1 MGVNVA
7 RAVGSVGAGAGRAGV
22 GGAADG
28 AGVGGVAD
36 GVGAVRAAF
45 DSAGEADAVG
55 AVDIAV
61 GSGAAA
67 RGTSAAVVGR
77 FAPSPTGRM
86 HLGNVFSSLL
96 AWLSVRSQ
104 GGKLVLR
111 IEDLDDRARSGPWD
125 ALLMDDLRWL
135 GLDWDEGPYYQTDR
149 IDLYADAVRRLDD
162 MGLVYPCFCTRAEL
176 HAASAPHASDGT
188 PVYAG
193 TCRGLT
199 AAEIAARTKARP
211 PALRLKV
218 PPVQG
223 IASSRGPFESY
234 APESKHSKTELTD
247 FGNSMPRELTFGDCS
262 ERGTRGGVAS
272 RDAAVGVHGGAA
284 SQDTAG
290 GVHGGAALQG
300 AAGGVRG
307 AAASRSAAGG
317 DAGVMHF
324 EDRTYGPQ
332 REVLAEECGDFLVRR
347 SDGVYAYQ
355 LAVVVDDADMGVNE
369 VVRGCDLLG
378 STARQMYLQDLL
390 GYAHPSY
397 AHVPLLVAPDGRRLS
412 KRDRDC
418 DMGVLREHFG
428 TPGALLGRL
437 AYVAGLVS
445 SPEPRTADQLVDEF
459 SWSAVCEHRDNI
471 AVEECFFA

>member
-1 MGVNVA
+1 MGVNESCA
-7 RAVGSVGAGAGRAGV
+7 AGSVGAGAGDMRG
-22 GGAADG
+22 GREGLDGAAG
-28 AGVGGVAD
+28 
-36 GVGAVRAAF
+36 GVGAVRVTCDGAA
-45 DSAGEADAVG
+45 AADVVG

-149 IDLYADAVRRLDD
+149 IDLYADAVRQLDD

-199 AAEIAARTKARP
+199 AAEVAARSKARP

-223 IASSRGPFESY
+223 IASFRGPFESD

-247 FGNSMPRELTFGDCS
+247 FGNSMPRELTIGDCS
-262 ERGTRGGVAS
+262 ERGVRGE
-272 RDAAVGVHGGAA
+272 AA

-290 GVHGGAALQG
+290 GTRGGAALQG

-307 AAASRSAAGG
+307 AAASRGAAGG

-428 TPGALLGRL
+428 TPEALLGRL
-437 AYVAGLVS
+437 AYVAGLVP
-445 SPEPRTADQLVDEF
+445 SPEPRTADQLIDEF
-459 SWSAVCEHRDNI
+459 RWSAVCEHRDNI
-471 AVEECFFA
+471 AVEERFFA

>member
-1 MGVNVA
+1 MGVNES
-7 RAVGSVGAGAGRAGV
+7 RAAGSVGAGAGDMRDGCE
-22 GGAADG
+22 GLDGAAG
-28 AGVGGVAD
+28 
-36 GVGAVRAAF
+36 GVGAVRVTC
-45 DSAGEADAVG
+45 DGAGDADAVG

-61 GSGAAA
+61 GSGTAV
-67 RGTSAAVVGR
+67 RGASAAVVGR

-149 IDLYADAVRRLDD
+149 IDLYADAVRQLDD

-199 AAEIAARTKARP
+199 AAEVAARSKARP

-223 IASSRGPFESY
+223 IASSRGPFESD
-234 APESKHSKTELTD
+234 APESKHSKTELAD

-262 ERGTRGGVAS
+262 ERGVR
-272 RDAAVGVHGGAA
+272 GGAA
-284 SQDTAG
+284 LQDTADG
-290 GVHGGAALQG
+290 TRGGAALQG

-437 AYVAGLVS
+437 AYVAGLVP

-459 SWSAVCEHRDNI
+459 RWSAVCEHRDNI

>member
-1 MGVNVA
+1 MGVNES
-7 RAVGSVGAGAGRAGV
+7 RAAGSVGAGAGDMRG
-22 GGAADG
+22 GCEGLDGAAG
-28 AGVGGVAD
+28 
-36 GVGAVRAAF
+36 GVGAVRVTCVG
-45 DSAGEADAVG
+45 AGDADAVG

-61 GSGAAA
+61 GSGTAA

-149 IDLYADAVRRLDD
+149 IDLYADAVRQLDD

-199 AAEIAARTKARP
+199 AAEVAARSKARP

-223 IASSRGPFESY
+223 IASSRGPFESD
-234 APESKHSKTELTD
+234 APESKHSKTELAD

-262 ERGTRGGVAS
+262 ERGVR
-272 RDAAVGVHGGAA
+272 GGAA
-284 SQDTAG
+284 LQDTADG
-290 GVHGGAALQG
+290 TRGGAALQG

-307 AAASRSAAGG
+307 ATASRSAAGG

-437 AYVAGLVS
+437 AYVAGLVP

-459 SWSAVCEHRDNI
+459 RWSAVCEHRDNI

>member
-1 MGVNVA
+1 MGVNES
-7 RAVGSVGAGAGRAGV
+7 RAAGSVGAGAGDMR
-22 GGAADG
+22 GGREGLDG
-28 AGVGGVAD
+28 D
-36 GVGAVRAAF
+36 
-45 DSAGEADAVG
+45 ADAVG

-61 GSGAAA
+61 GSGTAA

-104 GGKLVLR
+104 GGKIVLR

-149 IDLYADAVRRLDD
+149 IDLYADAVRQLDD

-199 AAEIAARTKARP
+199 AAEVAARSKARP

-223 IASSRGPFESY
+223 IASSRGPFESD

-262 ERGTRGGVAS
+262 ERGVR
-272 RDAAVGVHGGAA
+272 GGAA
-284 SQDTAG
+284 SRGTTG
-290 GVHGGAALQG
+290 GDHGGAALQDTADGIRGAAASQG
-300 AAGGVRG
+300 AAGDVRG

-437 AYVAGLVS
+437 AYVAGLVP

-459 SWSAVCEHRDNI
+459 RWSAVCEHRDNI

>member
-1 MGVNVA
+1 MGVNES
-7 RAVGSVGAGAGRAGV
+7 RAAGSVGAGAGDMRG
-22 GGAADG
+22 GREGLDGAAG
-28 AGVGGVAD
+28 
-36 GVGAVRAAF
+36 GVGAVRVTCDGAA
-45 DSAGEADAVG
+45 AADAVG
-55 AVDIAV
+55 AMDIAV
-61 GSGAAA
+61 GSSAAV

-149 IDLYADAVRRLDD
+149 IDLYADAVRQLDD

-199 AAEIAARTKARP
+199 AAEVVARSKARP

-223 IASSRGPFESY
+223 IASSRGPFESF
-234 APESKHSKTELTD
+234 ASESKHSKTELTD
-247 FGNSMPRELTFGDCS
+247 FDNSMPRELTFGDCS
-262 ERGTRGGVAS
+262 ERGTRGAAAS
-272 RDAAVGVHGGAA
+272 RGAAVGDHGGAA

-290 GVHGGAALQG
+290 GTRGGAALQG

-437 AYVAGLVS
+437 AYVAGLVP
-445 SPEPRTADQLVDEF
+445 SPEPRTADQLADGF

>member
-1 MGVNVA
+1 MGVSAA
-7 RAVGSVGAGAGRAGV
+7 RAAGSVGAGASDMRGGLEGLDGATGGV
-22 GGAADG
+22 DAVRVTCDGAA
-28 AGVGGVAD
+28 A
-36 GVGAVRAAF
+36 
-45 DSAGEADAVG
+45 ADAVG
-55 AVDIAV
+55 AMDIAV
-61 GSGAAA
+61 GSSAAA

-104 GGKLVLR
+104 SGKLVLR

-199 AAEIAARTKARP
+199 AAEIAARSKARP

-234 APESKHSKTELTD
+234 ALESKHSKTELTD

-262 ERGTRGGVAS
+262 ERGVRGA
-272 RDAAVGVHGGAA
+272 AA

-290 GVHGGAALQG
+290 GTRGGAALQG

-437 AYVAGLVS
+437 AYVAGLVP
-445 SPEPRTADQLVDEF
+445 SPEPRTADQLADGF

-471 AVEECFFA
+471 AVEERFFA

>member
-1 MGVNVA
+1 MGVNES
-7 RAVGSVGAGAGRAGV
+7 RAAGSVGAGAGDMRGGREGLDGAAGGV
-22 GGAADG
+22 GAARVTCDG
-28 AGVGGVAD
+28 AGD
-36 GVGAVRAAF
+36 
-45 DSAGEADAVG
+45 ADAVG

-61 GSGAAA
+61 GSDTAA

-199 AAEIAARTKARP
+199 AAEVAARSKARP

-262 ERGTRGGVAS
+262 ERGAR
-272 RDAAVGVHGGAA
+272 
-284 SQDTAG
+284 
-290 GVHGGAALQG
+290 GGAALQG

-437 AYVAGLVS
+437 AYVAGLVP

-459 SWSAVCEHRDNI
+459 RWSAVCEHRDNI

>member
-1 MGVNVA
+1 MGVNES
-7 RAVGSVGAGAGRAGV
+7 RAAGSVGAGAGDMRG
-22 GGAADG
+22 GREGLDGAAG
-28 AGVGGVAD
+28 
-36 GVGAVRAAF
+36 GVGAVRVTC
-45 DSAGEADAVG
+45 DGAGDADAIG

-61 GSGAAA
+61 GSGTAA
-67 RGTSAAVVGR
+67 RGTSAVVVGR

-149 IDLYADAVRRLDD
+149 IDLYADAVRQLDD

-199 AAEIAARTKARP
+199 AAEVAARSKARP

-223 IASSRGPFESY
+223 IASSRGPFESD

-262 ERGTRGGVAS
+262 ERGVR
-272 RDAAVGVHGGAA
+272 GGAA
-284 SQDTAG
+284 SQDTADG
-290 GVHGGAALQG
+290 TCGGAALQG
-300 AAGGVRG
+300 AAGDVRG

-418 DMGVLREHFG
+418 DVGVLREHFG

-437 AYVAGLVS
+437 AYVAGLVP

-459 SWSAVCEHRDNI
+459 RWSAVCEHRDNI

>member
-7 RAVGSVGAGAGRAGV
+7 RAVGSVGAGAGDMRGGREGLDGATGGV
-22 GGAADG
+22 DAVCVTCDG
-28 AGVGGVAD
+28 AGDAD
-36 GVGAVRAAF
+36 V
-45 DSAGEADAVG
+45 VG

-67 RGTSAAVVGR
+67 RCTSAAVVGR

-111 IEDLDDRARSGPWD
+111 IENLDDRARSGPWD

-199 AAEIAARTKARP
+199 AAEIAARSKVRP

-262 ERGTRGGVAS
+262 ERGVRGGAAS
-272 RDAAVGVHGGAA
+272 RGAAVGDHGGAA

-290 GVHGGAALQG
+290 GTRGGAALQG
-300 AAGGVRG
+300 AAGGTRG

-437 AYVAGLVS
+437 AYVAGLVP
-445 SPEPRTADQLVDEF
+445 SPEPRTADQLADGF
-459 SWSAVCEHRDNI
+459 SWSAVCEHRDSI

>member
-1 MGVNVA
+1 MGVSAA
-7 RAVGSVGAGAGRAGV
+7 RAAGSVGAGAGDMRGGLEGLDGATGGV
-22 GGAADG
+22 DAVRVTCDG
-28 AGVGGVAD
+28 AGDAD
-36 GVGAVRAAF
+36 V
-45 DSAGEADAVG
+45 VG

-61 GSGAAA
+61 GSGAAV

-104 GGKLVLR
+104 SGKLVLR

-199 AAEIAARTKARP
+199 AAEIAARSKARP

-218 PPVQG
+218 PPVQV

-234 APESKHSKTELTD
+234 ALESKHSKTELTD

-262 ERGTRGGVAS
+262 ERG
-272 RDAAVGVHGGAA
+272 VHGGAA

-290 GVHGGAALQG
+290 GTRGGAASQG

-437 AYVAGLVS
+437 AYVAGLVP
-445 SPEPRTADQLVDEF
+445 SPEPRTADQLADGF

>member
-1 MGVNVA
+1 MGVNESRVA
-7 RAVGSVGAGAGRAGV
+7 GSVGAGAGDMRG
-22 GGAADG
+22 GCEGLDGAAGD
-28 AGVGGVAD
+28 
-36 GVGAVRAAF
+36 VGAVRVTC
-45 DSAGEADAVG
+45 DGAGDADAVG

-61 GSGAAA
+61 GSGTAA

-149 IDLYADAVRRLDD
+149 IDLYVDAVRQLDD

-199 AAEIAARTKARP
+199 AAEVAARSKARP

-223 IASSRGPFESY
+223 IASSRGPFESD
-234 APESKHSKTELTD
+234 APDSKHSKTELAD
-247 FGNSMPRELTFGDCS
+247 FGNSMPRELTFSDCS
-262 ERGTRGGVAS
+262 ERGVR
-272 RDAAVGVHGGAA
+272 GGAA
-284 SQDTAG
+284 SQDTADG
-290 GVHGGAALQG
+290 TRGGAALQG

-418 DMGVLREHFG
+418 DVGVLREHFG

-437 AYVAGLVS
+437 AYVAGLVP

-459 SWSAVCEHRDNI
+459 RWSAVCEHRDNI

>member
-1 MGVNVA
+1 MGVNES
-7 RAVGSVGAGAGRAGV
+7 RAAGSVGAGAGDMRG
-22 GGAADG
+22 GREGLDGAAGD
-28 AGVGGVAD
+28 
-36 GVGAVRAAF
+36 VGAVRVTC
-45 DSAGEADAVG
+45 AGDADAVG

-61 GSGAAA
+61 GSGTAA

-149 IDLYADAVRRLDD
+149 IDLYADAVRQLDD

-199 AAEIAARTKARP
+199 AAEVAARSKARP

-223 IASSRGPFESY
+223 IASSRGPFESD

-262 ERGTRGGVAS
+262 ERGVR
-272 RDAAVGVHGGAA
+272 GGAA
-284 SQDTAG
+284 SQDTADG
-290 GVHGGAALQG
+290 TCGGAALQG
-300 AAGGVRG
+300 AAGDVRG

-324 EDRTYGPQ
+324 EDRTYGLQ

-418 DMGVLREHFG
+418 DVGVLREHFG

-437 AYVAGLVS
+437 AYVAGLVP
-445 SPEPRTADQLVDEF
+445 SPEPRTADKLVDEF
-459 SWSAVCEHRDNI
+459 RWSAVCEHRDNI

>member
-1 MGVNVA
+1 MGVSAA
-7 RAVGSVGAGAGRAGV
+7 RAAGSVGAGAGDMR
-22 GGAADG
+22 GGLEGLDG
-28 AGVGGVAD
+28 ATG
-36 GVGAVRAAF
+36 GVGAVRVTC
-45 DSAGEADAVG
+45 DGAGDADAVG
-55 AVDIAV
+55 AMNIAV

-199 AAEIAARTKARP
+199 AAEVVARSKARP

-262 ERGTRGGVAS
+262 ERGVRGE
-272 RDAAVGVHGGAA
+272 AA

-290 GVHGGAALQG
+290 GTRGGAALQG

-445 SPEPRTADQLVDEF
+445 SPEPRTADQLADGF
-459 SWSAVCEHRDNI
+459 SWSAVCEHRGNI
-471 AVEECFFA
+471 AVEERFFA

>member
-1 MGVNVA
+1 MGVNES
-7 RAVGSVGAGAGRAGV
+7 RAAGSVGAGAGDMRG
-22 GGAADG
+22 GCEGLDGAAG
-28 AGVGGVAD
+28 
-36 GVGAVRAAF
+36 GVGAVRVTC
-45 DSAGEADAVG
+45 DGAGDADAVG

-61 GSGAAA
+61 GSGTAA

-149 IDLYADAVRRLDD
+149 IDLYADAVRQLDD

-199 AAEIAARTKARP
+199 AAEVAARSKARP

-223 IASSRGPFESY
+223 IASSRGPFESD

-262 ERGTRGGVAS
+262 ERGVR
-272 RDAAVGVHGGAA
+272 GGAA
-284 SQDTAG
+284 SQDTADG
-290 GVHGGAALQG
+290 TCGGAALQG
-300 AAGGVRG
+300 AAGDVRG

-418 DMGVLREHFG
+418 DVGVLREHFG

-437 AYVAGLVS
+437 AYVAGLVP

-459 SWSAVCEHRDNI
+459 RWSAVCEHRDNI

>member
-1 MGVNVA
+1 MGVNES
-7 RAVGSVGAGAGRAGV
+7 RAAGSVGAGAGDMRG
-22 GGAADG
+22 GCEGLDGAAG
-28 AGVGGVAD
+28 
-36 GVGAVRAAF
+36 GVGAVRVTC
-45 DSAGEADAVG
+45 DGAGDADAVG
-55 AVDIAV
+55 TVDIAV
-61 GSGAAA
+61 GSAAAA

-199 AAEIAARTKARP
+199 AAEVAARSKARP

-223 IASSRGPFESY
+223 IASSRGPFESD

-262 ERGTRGGVAS
+262 EHGV
-272 RDAAVGVHGGAA
+272 RGGAA
-284 SQDTAG
+284 LQDTADG
-290 GVHGGAALQG
+290 TRGGAALQG

-437 AYVAGLVS
+437 AYVAGLVP

>member
-1 MGVNVA
+1 MGVSAA
-7 RAVGSVGAGAGRAGV
+7 RAAGSVGAGAGDMRGGLEGLDGATGGV
-22 GGAADG
+22 DAVRVTCDG
-28 AGVGGVAD
+28 AGDAD
-36 GVGAVRAAF
+36 V
-45 DSAGEADAVG
+45 VG

-61 GSGAAA
+61 GSGTAV

-104 GGKLVLR
+104 SGKLVLR

-149 IDLYADAVRRLDD
+149 IDLYADAVRQLDD

-199 AAEIAARTKARP
+199 AAEIAARSKTRP

-262 ERGTRGGVAS
+262 ERGVR
-272 RDAAVGVHGGAA
+272 GGAA
-284 SQDTAG
+284 LQDTAD
-290 GVHGGAALQG
+290 GVRGGAALQG

-418 DMGVLREHFG
+418 DVGVLREHFG
-428 TPGALLGRL
+428 TPEALLGRL
-437 AYVAGLVS
+437 AYVAGLVP
-445 SPEPRTADQLVDEF
+445 SPEPRTADQLADEF
-459 SWSAVCEHRDNI
+459 RWSAVCEHRDNI
-471 AVEECFFA
+471 AVEERFFA

>member
-1 MGVNVA
+1 MGVNETRTA
-7 RAVGSVGAGAGRAGV
+7 GSVGAGAGDMRG
-22 GGAADG
+22 GCEGLDGAAG
-28 AGVGGVAD
+28 
-36 GVGAVRAAF
+36 GVGAVRAAC
-45 DSAGEADAVG
+45 DGAGDADAVG

-61 GSGAAA
+61 GSGTAA

-149 IDLYADAVRRLDD
+149 IDLYADAVRQLDD

-199 AAEIAARTKARP
+199 AAEVAARSKARP

-223 IASSRGPFESY
+223 IASSRGPFESD
-234 APESKHSKTELTD
+234 APESKHSKTELAD

-262 ERGTRGGVAS
+262 ERGVR
-272 RDAAVGVHGGAA
+272 GGAA
-284 SQDTAG
+284 LQDAADGTR
-290 GVHGGAALQG
+290 GGAALQG

-332 REVLAEECGDFLVRR
+332 REMLAEECGDFLVRR

-437 AYVAGLVS
+437 AYVAGLVP

-459 SWSAVCEHRDNI
+459 RWSAVCEHRDNI

>member
-1 MGVNVA
+1 MGIGTVRAADPTDESAGCVD
-7 RAVGSVGAGAGRAGV
+7 AVGPGYVDAADSVGAV
-22 GGAADG
+22 N
-28 AGVGGVAD
+28 VT
-36 GVGAVRAAF
+36 
-45 DSAGEADAVG
+45 DATDTV
-55 AVDIAV
+55 V
-61 GSGAAA
+61 SS
-67 RGTSAAVVGR
+67 SAASAPSLHSNVAQVVGR

-86 HLGNVFSSLL
+86 HLGNILASLL

-199 AAEIAARTKARP
+199 AAEVVARSKARP

-223 IASSRGPFESY
+223 IASSRGPFESF
-234 APESKHSKTELTD
+234 ASESKHSKTELTD

-262 ERGTRGGVAS
+262 ERGTRG
-272 RDAAVGVHGGAA
+272 
-284 SQDTAG
+284 
-290 GVHGGAALQG
+290 
-300 AAGGVRG
+300 
-307 AAASRSAAGG
+307 AAASRGAAGG

-445 SPEPRTADQLVDEF
+445 SPEPRTADQLADGF

>member
-1 MGVNVA
+1 MGVNES
-7 RAVGSVGAGAGRAGV
+7 RAAGSVGAGAGDMR
-22 GGAADG
+22 GGCEGLDG
-28 AGVGGVAD
+28 AVG

-45 DSAGEADAVG
+45 DGAADADVAG

-61 GSGAAA
+61 GSGTAV
-67 RGTSAAVVGR
+67 RGASAAVVGR

-149 IDLYADAVRRLDD
+149 IDLYADAVRQLDD

-199 AAEIAARTKARP
+199 AAEVAARSKARP

-223 IASSRGPFESY
+223 IASSRGPFESD
-234 APESKHSKTELTD
+234 APESKHSKTELAD

-262 ERGTRGGVAS
+262 ERGVRGG
-272 RDAAVGVHGGAA
+272 AALQDTADGTRGGAA
-284 SQDTAG
+284 S
-290 GVHGGAALQG
+290 QG

-437 AYVAGLVS
+437 AYVAGLVP

-459 SWSAVCEHRDNI
+459 RWSAVCEHRDNI

>member
-1 MGVNVA
+1 MGVNES
-7 RAVGSVGAGAGRAGV
+7 RAAGSVGAGAGDMRG
-22 GGAADG
+22 GCEGLDGAAG
-28 AGVGGVAD
+28 
-36 GVGAVRAAF
+36 GVGAVRVTC
-45 DSAGEADAVG
+45 DGAGDADAVG
-55 AVDIAV
+55 TVDIAV
-61 GSGAAA
+61 GSAAAA

-199 AAEIAARTKARP
+199 AAEVAARSKARP

-223 IASSRGPFESY
+223 IASSRGPFESD
-234 APESKHSKTELTD
+234 APESKHSKTELAD

-262 ERGTRGGVAS
+262 ERGVR
-272 RDAAVGVHGGAA
+272 GGAA
-284 SQDTAG
+284 SQDTADG
-290 GVHGGAALQG
+290 TCGGAALQG
-300 AAGGVRG
+300 AAGDVRG

-437 AYVAGLVS
+437 AYVAGLVP

-459 SWSAVCEHRDNI
+459 RWSAVCEHRDNI

>member
-1 MGVNVA
+1 MGVNES
-7 RAVGSVGAGAGRAGV
+7 RAAGSVGAGAGDMRG
-22 GGAADG
+22 GREGLDGAAG
-28 AGVGGVAD
+28 
-36 GVGAVRAAF
+36 GVGAVRVTC
-45 DSAGEADAVG
+45 DGAGDADAVG

-61 GSGAAA
+61 GSGTAA

-149 IDLYADAVRRLDD
+149 IDLYADAVRQLDD

-199 AAEIAARTKARP
+199 AAEVAARSKARP

-223 IASSRGPFESY
+223 IAPSRGPFESD

-262 ERGTRGGVAS
+262 ERGVR
-272 RDAAVGVHGGAA
+272 GGAA
-284 SQDTAG
+284 LQDTADG
-290 GVHGGAALQG
+290 TRGGAALQG

-307 AAASRSAAGG
+307 ATASRSAAGG
-317 DAGVMHF
+317 YAGVMHF

-418 DMGVLREHFG
+418 DVGVLREHFG

-437 AYVAGLVS
+437 AYVAGLVP

-459 SWSAVCEHRDNI
+459 RWSAVCEHRDNI

>member
-1 MGVNVA
+1 MGVNES
-7 RAVGSVGAGAGRAGV
+7 RAAGSVGAGAGDMRG
-22 GGAADG
+22 GCEGLDGAAG
-28 AGVGGVAD
+28 
-36 GVGAVRAAF
+36 GVGAVRVTC
-45 DSAGEADAVG
+45 DGAGDADAVG

-61 GSGAAA
+61 GSGTAA

-149 IDLYADAVRRLDD
+149 IDLYADAVRQLDD

-199 AAEIAARTKARP
+199 AAEVAARSKARP

-223 IASSRGPFESY
+223 IASSRGPFESD

-262 ERGTRGGVAS
+262 ERGVR
-272 RDAAVGVHGGAA
+272 GGAA
-284 SQDTAG
+284 LQDTADG
-290 GVHGGAALQG
+290 TRGGAALQG
-300 AAGGVRG
+300 AAGDVRG

-418 DMGVLREHFG
+418 DVGVLREHFG

-437 AYVAGLVS
+437 AYVAGLVP

-459 SWSAVCEHRDNI
+459 RWSAVCEHRDNI
-471 AVEECFFA
+471 AVEEFFFA

>member
-1 MGVNVA
+1 MGVSAA
-7 RAVGSVGAGAGRAGV
+7 RAAGSVGAGAGDMRGGLEGLDGATGGV
-22 GGAADG
+22 DAVRVTCDGAA
-28 AGVGGVAD
+28 A
-36 GVGAVRAAF
+36 
-45 DSAGEADAVG
+45 ADAVG

-67 RGTSAAVVGR
+67 RDTSAAVVGR

-193 TCRGLT
+193 TCCGLT
-199 AAEIAARTKARP
+199 AAEIAARSKARP

-223 IASSRGPFESY
+223 IASSRGPFESD

-262 ERGTRGGVAS
+262 ERGVHGGVAS
-272 RDAAVGVHGGAA
+272 RDAAV
-284 SQDTAG
+284 

-437 AYVAGLVS
+437 AYVAGLVP
-445 SPEPRTADQLVDEF
+445 SPEPRTADQLVDGF
-459 SWSAVCEHRDNI
+459 RWSAVCEHRDNI

>member
-1 MGVNVA
+1 MGVNESRTA
-7 RAVGSVGAGAGRAGV
+7 GSVGASAGDMRG
-22 GGAADG
+22 GCEGLDGAAG
-28 AGVGGVAD
+28 
-36 GVGAVRAAF
+36 GVGAVRAAC
-45 DSAGEADAVG
+45 DGAGDADAVG

-61 GSGAAA
+61 GSGTAA

-149 IDLYADAVRRLDD
+149 IDLYADAVRQLDD

-199 AAEIAARTKARP
+199 AAEVAARSKARP

-223 IASSRGPFESY
+223 IASSRGPFESD
-234 APESKHSKTELTD
+234 APESKHSKTELAD

-262 ERGTRGGVAS
+262 ERG
-272 RDAAVGVHGGAA
+272 
-284 SQDTAG
+284 
-290 GVHGGAALQG
+290 
-300 AAGGVRG
+300 VRG
-307 AAASRSAAGG
+307 ATASRSAAGG
-317 DAGVMHF
+317 YAGVMHF

-437 AYVAGLVS
+437 AYVAGLVP
-445 SPEPRTADQLVDEF
+445 SPEPRTADKLVDEF

>member
-1 MGVNVA
+1 MGVNES
-7 RAVGSVGAGAGRAGV
+7 RAAGSVGAGAGDMRG
-22 GGAADG
+22 GCEGLDGAAG
-28 AGVGGVAD
+28 
-36 GVGAVRAAF
+36 GVGAVRAAC
-45 DSAGEADAVG
+45 DGAGDADAVG

-61 GSGAAA
+61 GSGTAA

-149 IDLYADAVRRLDD
+149 IDLYADAVRQLDD

-199 AAEIAARTKARP
+199 AAEVAARSKARP

-223 IASSRGPFESY
+223 IASSRGPFESD
-234 APESKHSKTELTD
+234 APESKHSKTELAD

-262 ERGTRGGVAS
+262 ERG
-272 RDAAVGVHGGAA
+272 
-284 SQDTAG
+284 
-290 GVHGGAALQG
+290 
-300 AAGGVRG
+300 VRG
-307 AAASRSAAGG
+307 ATASRSAAGG
-317 DAGVMHF
+317 YAGVMHF

-369 VVRGCDLLG
+369 VVRGRDLLG

-437 AYVAGLVS
+437 AYVAGLVP

-459 SWSAVCEHRDNI
+459 RWSVVCEHRDNI

>member
-1 MGVNVA
+1 MGVNES
-7 RAVGSVGAGAGRAGV
+7 RAAGSVGAGAGDMR
-22 GGAADG
+22 GGCEGLDG
-28 AGVGGVAD
+28 AVG

-45 DSAGEADAVG
+45 DGAADADVAG

-61 GSGAAA
+61 GSGTAV
-67 RGTSAAVVGR
+67 RGASAAVVGR

-199 AAEIAARTKARP
+199 AAEIAARSKARP

-234 APESKHSKTELTD
+234 VPESKHSKTELTD

-262 ERGTRGGVAS
+262 ERGTRGAAAS
-272 RDAAVGVHGGAA
+272 RGAAVGDHGEAA

-290 GVHGGAALQG
+290 GTRGGAALQG

-347 SDGVYAYQ
+347 SDGVCAYQ

-445 SPEPRTADQLVDEF
+445 SPEPRTADQLADGF

-471 AVEECFFA
+471 AVEERFFA

>member
-1 MGVNVA
+1 MGVNES
-7 RAVGSVGAGAGRAGV
+7 RAAGSVGAGAGDMRG
-22 GGAADG
+22 GREGLDGAAG
-28 AGVGGVAD
+28 
-36 GVGAVRAAF
+36 GVGAVRVTC
-45 DSAGEADAVG
+45 DGAGDADAVG

-61 GSGAAA
+61 GSGTAA
-67 RGTSAAVVGR
+67 RGTSAAAVGR

-149 IDLYADAVRRLDD
+149 IDLYADAVRQLDD

-199 AAEIAARTKARP
+199 AAEVAARSKARP

-218 PPVQG
+218 PPAQG
-223 IASSRGPFESY
+223 IASSRGPFESD
-234 APESKHSKTELTD
+234 APESKHSKTELAD

-262 ERGTRGGVAS
+262 ERG
-272 RDAAVGVHGGAA
+272 
-284 SQDTAG
+284 
-290 GVHGGAALQG
+290 
-300 AAGGVRG
+300 VRG
-307 AAASRSAAGG
+307 ATASRSAAGG
-317 DAGVMHF
+317 YAGVMHF

-437 AYVAGLVS
+437 AYVAGLVP
-445 SPEPRTADQLVDEF
+445 SPEPRTADKLVDEF

>member
-1 MGVNVA
+1 MGVNES
-7 RAVGSVGAGAGRAGV
+7 RAAGSVGAGAGDMRG
-22 GGAADG
+22 GCEGLDGAAG
-28 AGVGGVAD
+28 
-36 GVGAVRAAF
+36 GVGAVRAAC
-45 DSAGEADAVG
+45 DGAGDADAVG

-61 GSGAAA
+61 GSGTAA

-149 IDLYADAVRRLDD
+149 IDLYADAVRQLDD

-176 HAASAPHASDGT
+176 HAASAPHVSDGT

-199 AAEIAARTKARP
+199 AAEVAARSKARP

-223 IASSRGPFESY
+223 IAPSRGPFESD

-262 ERGTRGGVAS
+262 ERGVR
-272 RDAAVGVHGGAA
+272 GGAA
-284 SQDTAG
+284 LQDTADG
-290 GVHGGAALQG
+290 TRGGAALQG

-307 AAASRSAAGG
+307 ATASRSAAGG
-317 DAGVMHF
+317 YAGVMHF

-437 AYVAGLVS
+437 AYVAGLVP
-445 SPEPRTADQLVDEF
+445 SPEPRTADKLVDEF

>member
-1 MGVNVA
+1 MGVNES
-7 RAVGSVGAGAGRAGV
+7 RAAGSVGAGAGDMRG
-22 GGAADG
+22 GREGLDGAAG
-28 AGVGGVAD
+28 
-36 GVGAVRAAF
+36 GVGAVRVTC
-45 DSAGEADAVG
+45 DGAGDADAVG

-61 GSGAAA
+61 GSGTAA

-149 IDLYADAVRRLDD
+149 IDLYADAVRQLDD

-199 AAEIAARTKARP
+199 AAEVAARSKARP

-223 IASSRGPFESY
+223 IASSRGPFESD

-262 ERGTRGGVAS
+262 ERGVR
-272 RDAAVGVHGGAA
+272 GGAA
-284 SQDTAG
+284 SQDTADG
-290 GVHGGAALQG
+290 TCGGAALQG
-300 AAGGVRG
+300 AAGDVRG

-418 DMGVLREHFG
+418 DVGVLREHFG

-437 AYVAGLVS
+437 AYAAGLVP

-459 SWSAVCEHRDNI
+459 RWSAVCEHRDNI

>member
-1 MGVNVA
+1 MGVSAA
-7 RAVGSVGAGAGRAGV
+7 RAAGSVGAGAGDMRGGLEGLDGATGGV
-22 GGAADG
+22 DAVRVTCDG
-28 AGVGGVAD
+28 AGDAD
-36 GVGAVRAAF
+36 V
-45 DSAGEADAVG
+45 VG

-61 GSGAAA
+61 GSGAAV

-104 GGKLVLR
+104 SGKLVLR

-162 MGLVYPCFCTRAEL
+162 MGHVYPCFCTRAEL

-199 AAEIAARTKARP
+199 AAEIAARSKARP

-234 APESKHSKTELTD
+234 ALESKHSKTELTD

-262 ERGTRGGVAS
+262 ERG
-272 RDAAVGVHGGAA
+272 VHGGAA

-290 GVHGGAALQG
+290 GTRGGAASQG

-428 TPGALLGRL
+428 TPEALLGRL
-437 AYVAGLVS
+437 AYVAGLVP
-445 SPEPRTADQLVDEF
+445 SPEPRTADQLADEF
-459 SWSAVCEHRDNI
+459 RWSAVCEHRDNI
-471 AVEECFFA
+471 AVEERFFA

>member
-1 MGVNVA
+1 MGVNETRTA
-7 RAVGSVGAGAGRAGV
+7 GSVGAGAGDMRG
-22 GGAADG
+22 GCEGLDGAAG
-28 AGVGGVAD
+28 
-36 GVGAVRAAF
+36 GVGAVRAAC
-45 DSAGEADAVG
+45 DGAGDADAVG

-61 GSGAAA
+61 GSGTAA

-111 IEDLDDRARSGPWD
+111 IENLDDRARSGPWD

-149 IDLYADAVRRLDD
+149 IDLYADAVRQLDD

-199 AAEIAARTKARP
+199 AAEVAARSKARP

-223 IASSRGPFESY
+223 IASSRGPFESD

-262 ERGTRGGVAS
+262 ERGVR
-272 RDAAVGVHGGAA
+272 GGAA
-284 SQDTAG
+284 LQDTADG
-290 GVHGGAALQG
+290 TRGGAALQG

-307 AAASRSAAGG
+307 ATASRSAAGG
-317 DAGVMHF
+317 YAGVMHF

-437 AYVAGLVS
+437 AYVAGLVP

-459 SWSAVCEHRDNI
+459 RWSAVCEHRDNI

>member
-1 MGVNVA
+1 MGVNES
-7 RAVGSVGAGAGRAGV
+7 RAAGSVGAGAGDIRG
-22 GGAADG
+22 GREGLDGAAG
-28 AGVGGVAD
+28 
-36 GVGAVRAAF
+36 GVGAVRVTC
-45 DSAGEADAVG
+45 DGAGDADTVG
-55 AVDIAV
+55 AMDIAV
-61 GSGAAA
+61 GSSAAA

-199 AAEIAARTKARP
+199 AAEVVARSKARP

-262 ERGTRGGVAS
+262 ERGARGAAALRGTADGTR
-272 RDAAVGVHGGAA
+272 GGAA
-284 SQDTAG
+284 SQGTAVG
-290 GVHGGAALQG
+290 DRGAAALQG

-307 AAASRSAAGG
+307 VAASRSAAGG

-437 AYVAGLVS
+437 AYVAGLVP
-445 SPEPRTADQLVDEF
+445 SPEPRTADQLIDEF
-459 SWSAVCEHRDNI
+459 RWSAVCEHRDNI
-471 AVEECFFA
+471 AVEERFFA

>member
-1 MGVNVA
+1 MGVNES
-7 RAVGSVGAGAGRAGV
+7 RAAGSVGAG
-22 GGAADG
+22 D
-28 AGVGGVAD
+28 
-36 GVGAVRAAF
+36 
-45 DSAGEADAVG
+45 ADAVG

-61 GSGAAA
+61 GSGTAA

-149 IDLYADAVRRLDD
+149 IDLYADAVRQLDD

-199 AAEIAARTKARP
+199 AAEVAARSKARP

-223 IASSRGPFESY
+223 IASSRGPFESD

-262 ERGTRGGVAS
+262 ERGVRGGVAS
-272 RDAAVGVHGGAA
+272 RGTTGG
-284 SQDTAG
+284 D
-290 GVHGGAALQG
+290 HGGAALQDTADGIRGGAASQG
-300 AAGGVRG
+300 AAGDVRG

-437 AYVAGLVS
+437 AYVAGLVP

-459 SWSAVCEHRDNI
+459 RWSAVCEHRDNI